1 MDAIFKRRSVRR
13 YRKETIPETDVE
25 MLLKAA
31 MRAPSAAN
39 QQPWAFVVIRN
50 RDAMIGINGWH
61 EYAEML
67 QEADCAIIVCG
78 DVNKNI
84 LPWEYWIQDC
94 SAATQNL
101 LIEAVYLGIGAVW
114 LGVHP
119 IPERVKAC
127 QEQFGLPSNIIP
139 LCVVALGYPAEEPE
153 PIDTYKSERVRLD
166 KW

>member
-39 QQPWAFVVIRN
+39 QQPWEFVVIRN
-50 RDAMIGINGWH
+50 RDAMIGITEWH

-67 QEADCAIIVCG
+67 READCAIIVCG

-84 LPWEYWIQDC
+84 LPWEYWVQDC

-101 LIEAVYLGIGAVW
+101 LIAYVARTE
-114 LGVHP
+114 HP
-119 IPERVKAC
+119 RRSR
-127 QEQFGLPSNIIP
+127 LNTY
-139 LCVVALGYPAEEPE
+139 VV
-153 PIDTYKSERVRLD
+153 
-166 KW
+166 